1 MGQEEID
8 EYASALAELVVNS
21 KPIITSLTILAQ
33 EIAQGDATAAA
44 AIAALVEKHIRTV
57 RRARMNERLKCFHDS
72 SFTKSSELVSSLPPS
87 PPFVCCLASVFY
99 IL

>member
-33 EIAQGDATAAA
+33 EIAQGDASAAA

-57 RRARMNERLKCFHDS
+57 RRE
-72 SFTKSSELVSSLPPS
+72 
-87 PPFVCCLASVFY
+87 
-99 IL
+99 